1 MKYENEMMWH
11 DTAKEKWK

>member
-11 DTAKEKWK
+11 DTAKGKRK